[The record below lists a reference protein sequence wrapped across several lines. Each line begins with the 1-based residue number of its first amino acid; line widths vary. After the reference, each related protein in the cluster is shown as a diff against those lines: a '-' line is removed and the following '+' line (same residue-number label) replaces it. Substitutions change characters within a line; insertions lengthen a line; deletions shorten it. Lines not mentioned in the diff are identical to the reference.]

1 MDCACY
7 FAIHS
12 PESTLRVSTG
22 VCLPIPRPVRQ
33 RDQFIQRFSS
43 LQHLRNAQNS
53 GILWYLSLFPSEAI
67 EILISLPPDER
78 NLNWG
83 ICHTLI
89 FVISFR
95 LFIKDKIDTQSS
107 HLFF

>member
-7 FAIHS
+7 FANHS
-12 PESTLRVSTG
+12 PESTLHVSTG
-22 VCLPIPRPVRQ
+22 VCLPIPRQVRQ
-33 RDQFIQRFSS
+33 RDQVIQRFSS

-78 NLNWG
+78 NLNRR
-83 ICHTLI
+83 IYHTLI
-89 FVISFR
+89 FDLPKMSYLLDF
-95 LFIKDKIDTQSS
+95 SS
-107 HLFF
+107 KTK